1 MKPAQLRGFVSNL
14 LTSHGATT
22 REVGAHLLEVTAPPK
37 LAQRLGPS
45 ELVLAFHPNALRENP
60 RSELATVG
68 NPVFE
73 RILDMA
79 RETGRSGQ
87 RFFASPPK
95 RRGTPDPAKALGE
108 AGEKLGPPEAV
119 YTPIYFFLWKIE
131 YSLEDVPDELETIPV
146 DGITHESWKE
156 TPDLLEFWDELASE
170 PAEGRRIEPAFPIPE
185 PVIDAAIRTLEK
197 TPPAPCRPVRS
208 VSEGH
213 LERET
218 ESIRQYY
225 EQLIHE
231 ARNVGRRWNSSTD
244 ERTERIRL
252 LQLDWKRR
260 IEEAQQ
266 FWRPELDIRL
276 SAVGAA
282 QRPRLRYA
290 PAKGKRSGN
299 GVVYYD
305 EIEQCFLTQV
315 QSAPAADG
323 GKPLETPNAKAPRAR
338 TAAGSAGARSPRS
351 GR

>member
-1 MKPAQLRGFVSNL
+1 MKPNQLRGFVSNL
-14 LTSHGATT
+14 LTAQGATT
-22 REVGAHLLEVTAPPK
+22 REVGAHLLEVTASPK

-87 RFFASPPK
+87 RFFPLPPK
-95 RRGTPDPAKALGE
+95 RRGTPDPVKALGE
-108 AGEKLGPPEAV
+108 AGEKLSPPEAV
-119 YTPIYFFLWKIE
+119 YTPVYFFLWKIE

-146 DGITHESWKE
+146 DGISHESWKE
-156 TPDLLEFWDELASE
+156 TPDLLEFWDDLVSE
-170 PAEGRRIEPAFPIPE
+170 PVEGRRIEPAFPIPE
-185 PVIDAAIRTLEK
+185 PVIDAALRTLEK
-197 TPPAPCRPVRS
+197 RLRRRVARVRS

-290 PAKGKRSGN
+290 PAKGKRAG
-299 GVVYYD
+299 GGAVYYD
-305 EIEQCFLTQV
+305 EIEQRFLLPGQPV
-315 QSAPAADG
+315 PVPEGGQPPEGPAV
-323 GKPLETPNAKAPRAR
+323 NSPRAR
-338 TAAGSAGARSPRS
+338 ARRGGAAGRGPRT